1 MTIRIPLYLT
11 FILLLSLGV
20 SAHAQQPS
28 APPPPLRPTIAPP
41 PPAQSPP
48 EPAPSEATLSPAA
61 TAPPAAPQA
70 PVAPMD
76 FSLFMSDSFLGIYP
90 EEVDA
95 SNVKQYGLS
104 QPRGVGVGR
113 VIEGSPAERAG
124 LKKNDVILRFNN
136 EEVTGIRKLNRLVA
150 EVAPDHTVRLT
161 ISRNG
166 VEQEISVTIARREGF
181 PRSFN
186 LMTPGQEGTDD
197 SGKEAGRLGNLPG
210 FEGGDFSLAF
220 GANRRIGIGA
230 QQLTRQLADYFKVP
244 GGRGVLI
251 TSVGENSP
259 AARAGLKAGDVITA
273 VNGTV
278 IEKIADLLRELN
290 RKGEGEVTLSVIRD
304 KSQRTF
310 KLTPERGQGFE
321 FGPEIN
327 ITPQVGQLVIPQIAM
342 PAIPAFKLEK
352 MPKIVFPA
360 MKEFAFPKIPALQI
374 PLVIRTPL

>member
-1 MTIRIPLYLT
+1 MTLRIPLYLT

-20 SAHAQQPS
+20 NGHAQQPS
-28 APPPPLRPTIAPP
+28 APPPPAQPAIAPP
-41 PPAQSPP
+41 PPPQSPP
-48 EPAPSEATLSPAA
+48 EPAPSEATYALA
-61 TAPPAAPQA
+61 APPAAPQA
-70 PVAPMD
+70 PDAPDAPTD
-76 FSLFMSDSFLGIYP
+76 FSFFMSDSYLGIYP

-95 SNVKQYGLS
+95 GNAKQYGLG

-113 VIEGSPAERAG
+113 VIEGSSAERAG

-186 LMTPGQEGTDD
+186 LMTPGREGADD
-197 SGKEAGRLGNLPG
+197 SGREAGRLGNLPG
-210 FEGGDFSLAF
+210 FEGGDFSLVF

-230 QQLTRQLADYFKVP
+230 QALTKQLADYFNVP

-273 VNGTV
+273 VNGTS

-290 RKGEGEVTLSVIRD
+290 RKGDGEVTLSVIRD

-310 KLTPERGQGFE
+310 KLTPERGRGFE

-342 PAIPAFKLEK
+342 PALPAFKLEK
-352 MPKIVFPA
+352 MPKFVLPV
-360 MKEFAFPKIPALQI
+360 MP
-374 PLVIRTPL
+374 